1 MINIDGSWGEGGGQ
15 ILRTCLSLATIT
27 GQPVRIDRIRA
38 NRKKPGLAAQHLTS
52 VRAAATLCQAEVSG
66 DTLGSM
72 TLEFRPTRPPQAGQ
86 YSFDVTQA
94 REGGS
99 AGAVT
104 LILQTILLPLALAN
118 GSSKVMLKGGT
129 HVAWSPPV
137 TYIEEV
143 YLPTL
148 KQLGVQAEV
157 KLNAWGWY
165 PRGGGEVELGV
176 TGSQQPLTG
185 LQLLE
190 RGAIRQ
196 VRGLAVVTELPSH
209 IPQRM
214 ANRAANLLQQAH
226 LPAQIQPV
234 RGRGIAP
241 GAGIFLT
248 AEYEHSRAGFSA
260 LGGRGIPAER
270 VAETAVQELL
280 DFHAQAVPV
289 DPFLGDQLLLPLA
302 LSSETSQYRVA
313 SISKHLTTNAW
324 VIEQF
329 ELANITIEQD
339 NQLVYV
345 APKTQFE

>member
-27 GQPVRIDRIRA
+27 GQSVRIEGIRA
-38 NRKKPGLAAQHLTS
+38 NRPKPGLAAQHLTS
-52 VRAAATLCQAEVSG
+52 VMAAATLCQAEVRG
-66 DTLGSM
+66 DILGSK
-72 TLEFRPTRPPQAGQ
+72 TLEFSPTCPPQAGK
-86 YSFDVTQA
+86 YTFDVAQA

-99 AGAVT
+99 AGAIT
-104 LILQTILLPLALAN
+104 LILQTILMPLALAN
-118 GSSKVMLKGGT
+118 GSSQVILKGGT

-157 KLNAWGWY
+157 NLKAWGWY
-165 PRGGGEVELGV
+165 PRGGGEVEMGV

-185 LQLLE
+185 LELLE
-190 RGAIRQ
+190 RGAIKQ

-214 ANRAANLLQQAH
+214 ANRATNLLEQAH
-226 LPAQIQPV
+226 LPSRIQAV
-234 RGRGIAP
+234 RGRGVAP

-260 LGGRGIPAER
+260 LGGRGIPAEQ
-270 VAETAVQELL
+270 VAENAVEELL
-280 DFHAQAVPV
+280 NFQAQAAPI
-289 DPFLGDQLLLPLA
+289 DRFLGDQLLLPLG
-302 LSSETSQYRVA
+302 LSSEMSQYRVA
-313 SISKHLTTNAW
+313 SISQHLRTNAG
-324 VIEQF
+324 VIEGF
-329 ELANITIEQD
+329 KLANILIEED
-339 NQLVYV
+339 KQLVRV
-345 APKTQFE
+345 IPTK